1 MHADAREISA
11 LVAMPR
17 LLVALG
23 FAVSERTRRGACR
36 VHGGRNP
43 SAFSWR
49 HDGRWYCFS
58 CGAGGDKIALVR
70 AVRKCSFREAV
81 ALLAALA
88 GVEFRSFRM
97 SRKEIAQT
105 RWRRTQA
112 ERAAWKI
119 VDEVGRFRRNY
130 ADALHRAERLCWR
143 IGERLRL
150 AFALEEQDA
159 CWDALA
165 RLCPAQ
171 TFFLAAWNF
180 FFSATA
186 DALTRGA
193 LASPGERRKIISTWE
208 SAK

>member
-1 MHADAREISA
+1 MQADAREISA

-17 LLVALG
+17 LLVVLG
-23 FAVSERTRRGACR
+23 FAVNERTRRGTCP
-36 VHGGRNP
+36 VHGGSNP

-70 AVRKCSFREAV
+70 AVRKCSFREAI

-88 GVEFRSFRM
+88 GVEFRFRRV
-97 SRKEIAQT
+97 SREEIAQT
-105 RWRRTQA
+105 QRRRTQA
-112 ERAAWKI
+112 EHAAWRI
-119 VDEVGRFRRNY
+119 VDEIGRFRRDY
-130 ADALHRAERLCWR
+130 TDALHRAERLSWR

-150 AFALEEQDA
+150 AFVLEEQDA
-159 CWDALA
+159 CWAALA
-165 RLCPAQ
+165 RLYPAQ

-180 FFSATA
+180 FFSAPA
-186 DALTRGA
+186 DALTRAA
-193 LASPGERRKIISTWE
+193 LASPGERRTIISTWE